1 MIFKESFLKMKEN
14 LLNDSSICKENR
26 KLFREFFDWEENKL
40 KRINGLT
47 ALDES
52 TYKTLCT
59 YVTKFRN
66 VNKWFNNKPWVNLDK
81 KDIKKVY
88 DDLED
93 GKIKNKNGERYGDL
107 KSYYGKVFRSKPFD
121 MAGKTH
127 LVREVMEFYRRP
139 NKEEVRFI
147 EL

>member
-1 MIFKESFLKMKEN
+1 MKEK

-66 VNKWFNNKPWVNLDK
+66 VNNWFANKPWVNLDK

-93 GKIKNKNGERYGDL
+93 WANYDYYEVQTPWL
-107 KSYYGKVFRSKPFD
+107 KS
-121 MAGKTH
+121 
-127 LVREVMEFYRRP
+127 EVTQQIRDFNLNHCPY
-139 NKEEVRFI
+139 V
-147 EL
+147 L